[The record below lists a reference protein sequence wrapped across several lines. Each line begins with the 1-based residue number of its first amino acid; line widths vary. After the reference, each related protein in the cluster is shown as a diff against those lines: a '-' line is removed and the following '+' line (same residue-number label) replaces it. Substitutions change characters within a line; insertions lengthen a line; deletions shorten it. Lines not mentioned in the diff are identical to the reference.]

1 MQQLCEPTFV
11 DELED
16 SLLTNLLQDE
26 CELRLLDLQVPTQ
39 NSVLSDDLNVNLL
52 DLRFTMGSHI
62 DREKNISEQIQP
74 FKLTP
79 DGLVQANLS
88 KIPMKYTSF
97 PLTVQLL
104 LEVRSSLALDI
115 YDSENDLHLIRDDL
129 PEAYVK
135 QGFER
140 HCVLFEGLLGSFDNQ
155 VSSLL
160 RMKQHLSRVVS
171 QLSKGE
177 AFNVHEWKISDVDKH
192 LYK

>member
-1 MQQLCEPTFV
+1 M

-39 NSVLSDDLNVNLL
+39 NSVSSDDLNVNLL

-115 YDSENDLHLIRDDL
+115 YDSENDLHLIRDNL
-129 PEAYVK
+129 PEAYV
-135 QGFER
+135 
-140 HCVLFEGLLGSFDNQ
+140 
-155 VSSLL
+155 
-160 RMKQHLSRVVS
+160 
-171 QLSKGE
+171 
-177 AFNVHEWKISDVDKH
+177 
-192 LYK
+192 